1 MFYAPNFPHPR
12 TYILDILVNTNIVI
26 SNSLRPMS
34 NYLILSKIIIFRTQ
48 KNNGSKTSFSKKMSS
63 GSLKKIVTKCCLLTI
78 DFGKNWWHKLLISKY
93 ISMICYYLFF
103 FLNKQRRF
111 WYCRI
116 CILCPPTVTRYLFHY
131 HIRKSTVHHS
141 TKVSQRE
148 IDAMEPEP
156 LSDIKFTHFV
166 EKINNL
172 SEYPKISQ
180 SFESTH

>member
-34 NYLILSKIIIFRTQ
+34 NYLILSKIIIFQTQ

-103 FLNKQRRF
+103 FWTNNVDFGIVEYVYYVHLQWHVIYFIIIYVKAQ
-111 WYCRI
+111 YI
-116 CILCPPTVTRYLFHY
+116 IQQKFHSEKLTQWN
-131 HIRKSTVHHS
+131 RN
-141 TKVSQRE
+141 
-148 IDAMEPEP
+148 
-156 LSDIKFTHFV
+156 HFQ
-166 EKINNL
+166 I
-172 SEYPKISQ
+172 
-180 SFESTH
+180 